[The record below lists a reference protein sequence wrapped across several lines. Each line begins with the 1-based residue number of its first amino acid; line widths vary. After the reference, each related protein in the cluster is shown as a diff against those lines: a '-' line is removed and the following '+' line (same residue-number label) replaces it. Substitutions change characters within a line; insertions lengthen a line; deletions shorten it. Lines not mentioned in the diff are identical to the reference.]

1 MHLTETI
8 ARSIA
13 QTDYESIPGA
23 VREKTKLSIL
33 DTLGV
38 MVPPSTLDQTCER
51 LAELVVEESGPG
63 RSTLIG
69 LGRKGS
75 AVMAAYLN
83 GSFTHVLDYDD
94 TIDDLGHHP
103 SSQTV
108 PAALAVAERVG
119 SVSGRELI
127 AAVALGSDLG
137 ARLSSSPT
145 GRLGVDHRW
154 FPISNF
160 GVFSAT
166 AAAGKILRLN
176 EGQMINALGLALHR
190 CHGQLDA
197 VAAPESELR
206 AIRDG
211 FINKEG
217 VLCALMAERGVRACR
232 NGIELFF
239 ENYYDNRFDAE
250 RLLSGLGEEYRHAGV
265 SLKPWPCCRL
275 THGYVEATR
284 RILSENSLVQ
294 TDVGRITLVV
304 SPGTRDLFCEPEA
317 DKRAPDLSIQ
327 AKFSLFFTV
336 AMGVLRAPRI
346 ADFLPENL
354 HNPDVQ
360 SVIGRLQYRVSDEL
374 GPAAEISPAIVELHT
389 TDGRSLSCRV
399 DDVYGHPANPM
410 SDEDVIEKFRD
421 CLQYARS
428 GIGAPQVDQLVDT
441 LLHLETVQNLNEVS
455 DLLP

>member
-1 MHLTETI
+1 MQLTETI

-13 QTDYESIPGA
+13 GTDYDSIPA
-23 VREKTKLSIL
+23 DVREKTKLSIL

-38 MVPPSTLDQTCER
+38 MVPPSSLDETCGR
-51 LAELVVEESGPG
+51 LAEIVMEESGSG
-63 RSTLIG
+63 RSTMIG
-69 LGRKGS
+69 LGKKGT

-83 GSFTHVLDYDD
+83 GSFAHVLDYDD
-94 TIDDLGHHP
+94 TIDELGHHP
-103 SSQTV
+103 SAQTV
-108 PAALAVAERVG
+108 PAALAVAERLGNVT
-119 SVSGRELI
+119 GRELI

-137 ARLSSSPT
+137 ARLSASPT
-145 GRLGVDHRW
+145 GKLGVDHRW

-166 AAAGKILRLN
+166 AAAGKLLRLN
-176 EGQMINALGLALHR
+176 ESQLINALGLALHR

-217 VLCALMAERGVRACR
+217 VLCALLAGSGVKACR

-284 RILSENSLVQ
+284 KIIAHNGIEAANIGQ
-294 TDVGRITLVV
+294 ITLVV
-304 SPGTRDLFCEPEA
+304 PEGTRHLFCEPEA
-317 DKRAPDLSIQ
+317 EKRAPTLSIQ
-327 AKFSLFFTV
+327 AKFSLYFTV
-336 AMGVLRAPRI
+336 AVGVVKAPRI
-346 ADFLPENL
+346 ADFLPANL
-354 HNPDVQ
+354 QRPDVLD
-360 SVIGRLQYRVSDEL
+360 VIRRVQHRVGDDL
-374 GPAAEISPAIVELHT
+374 GPAAEITPAIVEVRT
-389 TDGRSLSCRV
+389 TDGAVYSHRL
-399 DDVYGHPANPM
+399 DNVYGHPDSPM
-410 SDEDVIEKFRD
+410 SDEDVIAKFKD
-421 CLQYARS
+421 CLQYARH
-428 GIGAPQVDQLVDT
+428 PLPEHQVDRLIDR
-441 LLHLETVQNLNEVS
+441 LLHLDAVQDVS
-455 DLLP
+455 DASALLP